1 MRTGEGMTKKM
12 NRRSIAYIVSVVAIL
27 LVIAAVLTVF
37 FTVRRHEKL
46 LDRRDKAIAE
56 LTARRGEYDE
66 SRIVLADTS
75 EDKAKALA
83 DRLGA
88 HLRITKDGRF
98 AVLSLPEGTTIIDV
112 YAADENLGE
121 LSSMSADYRVNISEL
136 SEEEADTGRI
146 PVRPQHT
153 VSDSAYNLQTY
164 LDYLN
169 LKNVWNYT
177 CASGITVAII
187 DTGIDTDHPEFAGRI
202 SEYSYNATEDKIVK
216 DYTGVDGGYDWSLIE
231 DEQGHGTAV
240 AGVIGASMNS
250 GAIVGVAPEVT
261 LLVIKAE
268 CDESGAFKRTSDLVF
283 GLYYA
288 IERDV
293 NVVNMSFGI
302 NSNNPF
308 AAATQLAVDSDIIC
322 VAAAGNDATASLTY
336 PAADP
341 NVFGVGA
348 LEADGW
354 NLASYS
360 NYGENVNF
368 VAPGTVYTTK
378 MGGGYGSMNGTSFA
392 SPITA
397 GVMALYLSQNRYSE
411 FITVREILY
420 ASCYDLGDL
429 GCDWYYGYGALDVS
443 AFILEERGTVTFN
456 MLTDELENTKQTF
469 IRSHTLQ
476 SIPEPERLYA
486 IFDGWYYDPQ
496 CTDEYNLYSDK
507 FVSDL
512 TLYAN
517 WVNEED
523 GIPYTYVELPDGTI
537 EIRSYTGHRRYLTI
551 PDYID
556 GKVVSSIGV
565 GAFEGETR
573 IREINLPKYLVRIRD
588 NAFAGCNNLLNIKIP
603 DTVTEISVKAFYDDV
618 RLSYVAFGEGSALT
632 KIEPYAFGGCSKL
645 TRFELPA
652 SLTDVNGT
660 AFFGTTS
667 MTAFTVAK
675 GSKTF
680 TARDGVLMN
689 IGEDTVI
696 CYPAGLYGEYKVPDS
711 VSMIGV
717 CAFACSKIT
726 QIDLNKAEYIGSSAF
741 MYSSLESL
749 IIPDGVKL
757 LGDKAFASCYRL
769 RAVKLGAGL
778 TNISSESFA
787 GCSALPE
794 IEIPA
799 NIVSIG
805 GGAFFGTY
813 SMTKVTFAEG
823 GRLSEIAFE
832 AFAGSG
838 LVSVEIP
845 ASVTA
850 LGGGAFSGCSALSA
864 VTFGEGSSLTKI
876 EASTFSGDS
885 RLSSVTLPESIVYIG
900 RGAFAGDISLTEI
913 TLPSGLVYL
922 GDFAFEETGLVTVA
936 IPKTV
941 ETFGIGAFAS
951 CHSLTDINVDAENAK
966 YIDIDGVVYDRAMT
980 TLIEY
985 PAGNAR
991 TSYTLADGIV
1001 TVGQYAFCGS
1011 WNLQRVT
1018 LSQTVETVDE
1028 YAFYDCRGITSYTL
1042 SDVLT
1047 YIKRYAFA
1055 MNSSLRSMAMPD
1067 SLMQISNYAFI
1078 QDWSLSSVT
1087 FTENSRL
1094 PRISFGAFAYCG
1106 LQSFRVPASVSTMA
1120 QGAFIG
1126 CSNLYSFTFA
1136 AGSRLESIS
1145 AYMFDGCTNL
1155 RTVTFE
1161 SGSALT
1167 SIQAHGFEGMRKLTS
1182 VDFGDAK
1189 VTNIDNF
1196 AFRFCESLKNFT
1208 IPDGV
1213 TFLGR
1218 YAFYYCTALES
1229 VTVPASMDFI
1239 GRYAFLGTN
1248 KISIYFAAETLPPY
1262 LAEDWDHGI
1271 AGYYL
1276 GVTDVVT
1283 DGDWKYAKLTDGGIA
1298 ILGYSGTDTNIDL
1311 TALDFGGNIVNIG
1324 GSAFEYSAVESIRL
1338 PETLITIQARAFY
1351 HSALKSINIPAGT
1364 EFIGREAFSDTPIET
1379 LTFADGAKLTVIE
1392 RSAFENTK
1400 HLGSVIIPA
1409 SLRQMGRAAFKNSG
1423 ITALAF
1429 ADGFSLAEI
1438 PEEAFAYTA
1447 ITAVR
1452 IPDSV
1457 TLINHGA
1464 FRNTADLETVTF
1476 GAGENLTLGSN
1487 AFYSSGLKTLEIPTN
1502 MTYIG
1507 EYAFVGLGKLG
1518 EFKVAESNPYYKAVD
1533 GLLVS
1538 KSGRKLIAVPAGR
1551 EGSLTLPV
1559 GIEVIGFG
1567 AFESSK
1573 LSQILFI
1580 DNANILSLGYRAFF
1594 GMKNIREISIPASV
1608 VAIDYY
1614 AFANCTALEKVTFAE
1629 ENLLRGVYE
1638 GAFYGCKGLREISLP
1653 DSVVEI
1659 SDFAFYGCRRLTAL
1673 PVSDTG
1679 TLKGIYSYG
1688 MAYTGLTELNLPET
1702 IVDIDSYAFK
1712 GTRLKSVTIPDANAK
1727 QLIIGIGAFED
1738 CNELEEITLPFIGAE
1753 FEDDKLTWLGYIFG
1767 AGSYEANST
1776 YVPESLKKVTISEGI
1791 TSIGEYAFYQLLSIE
1806 EISVPHSVTTIY
1818 WEAFS
1823 GTTAKYEL
1831 TNTITGFSFGEGL
1844 TGHLELSDKVK
1855 GISENAFHGCSN
1867 LTSITIPDSVTS
1879 IGSYAFAYCSSLTG
1893 VYITDIAKWC
1903 GISFGSHYSNPLS
1916 CANNLYLNGKLVE
1929 NLVIPDSVTSIGGG
1943 AFSGCTSLKS
1953 ITIPDSVTSI
1963 GGGAFS
1969 GCTSLKSIS
1978 VSENS
1983 PNYCSV
1989 DGILYDKAKTK
2000 IIHVLRTIS
2009 GDITIPDSVTSIDSG
2024 AFSGCSSLTSITIPD
2039 SVTSI
2044 GDYAFYCSSLTN
2056 ITIGSGVTSIGKG
2069 AFEYCTSLTSITI
2082 PKNVTNIGGY
2092 AFRYCSSLTKI
2103 TIGGGVTSI
2112 GDWAFYDCSKLYVI
2126 HNNSDLNFE
2135 FGSLF
2140 DNGGIAYY
2148 AKLIIDKNGN
2158 KRYRDEYSDFEYID
2172 TTDGFRF
2179 IKEYGVYRLI
2189 AYLGKEDTITLPK
2202 DINGS
2207 SYTISNMC
2215 GVRNVIILDGV
2226 TSIGSGAF
2234 DGCTS
2239 LKSIMIPDSV
2249 TSIDRG
2255 AFSGCSSLTGIAIPN
2270 SVTSIGTWA
2279 FSGCTSLK
2287 SITIPDS
2294 VTSIGDH
2301 AFYNCSNL
2309 ASITIGSGVTSIDR
2323 GAFSGCSSL
2332 TSITIPDSVKD
2343 ISDNVFAGCPISEI
2357 KISEQNENF
2366 KFIDSVLY
2374 DKDVTSIKYIFDG
2387 IANIEIPATVID
2399 IGTAF
2404 NGNKTIQTVNF
2415 EKGSKLKSIGNDAFY
2430 DCSSLTSITI
2440 PDSVTSIGNGAFY
2453 DCSSLTSITIGS
2465 GVASIGANAFAG
2477 CSNITSIA
2485 IPDSVTS
2492 IGGGAFWNCT
2502 SLKSIMIPDS
2512 VTSIGNNS
2520 AFSGCSSLTSVTIG
2534 NSVTSIGEGVF
2545 SDCSSLTSITI
2556 PDSVTSIGNS
2566 AFSGC
2571 SNLTNITIP
2580 DSVTSIGNSAF
2591 SGCRGLTSITIPDSV
2606 TSIGNSAFSGCRG
2619 LTSITIPDSVTSIG
2633 SGAFSGC
2640 TSLKSISVSEN
2651 NPNYCSVDGILYDKA
2666 KTKIIHVLRTISG
2679 DIAIPDSVTSIDSG
2693 AFSGCTSLKSISVS
2707 ENNPNY
2713 CSVDGILY
2721 DKAKTKIIHVLRT
2734 ISGDITIP
2742 DSVTS
2747 IDSGAF
2753 SGCSSL
2759 TSITIPDSVTSIGD
2773 YAFYC
2778 SSLTSITIPDSV
2790 TSIGDYAFYCS
2801 SLTNITIGSGVTS
2814 IGWEAFSD
2822 CRNLYAIHNNSD
2834 LNFEFGSHNN
2844 GEIAYYA
2851 KLIVDKNGNKRYKN
2865 ENSDFEYIDT
2875 ADGFRFIK
2883 ELGAYRLIA
2892 YFGKEDVVTLP
2903 TEINGNRYTVYHMA
2917 SVHNVIIPYG
2927 VTSINSYAFSGCTSL
2942 KSIAIPDSVTSIGSR
2957 AFSGC
2962 TSLKSIAIPDSVT
2975 SIGEGVFSGCSSLTS
2990 ITIPDSVTSINSY
3003 AFSGCTSLKSI
3014 AIPDSVTSIGEGVFS
3029 GCSSLTS
3036 ITIPDSVTSIGR
3048 SAFYNTAYYNN
3059 PNNWENGTLHIGNHL
3074 IKLSKDATYYISCG
3088 GAIAHDALKGCY
3100 KLKKLTMGGDCQN
3113 GFYSLTNLETLVITK
3128 MPMYNVYSYFGGKF
3142 PIALKN
3148 IVLTDGVRMRSNA
3161 FSGITGVTIYV
3172 AANEKDVR
3180 WDENFPGW
3188 NNGNKVVYGD
3198 KWITADFYDKDGN
3211 IISSD
3216 ILLTS
3221 QIVRQP
3227 YVASMMDDTYYYEF
3241 LGWDIDGDG
3250 IDDVVP
3256 ATSSSNISAR
3266 AVYGKDYKCV
3276 AVGHSYIDVITPPTL
3291 DSEGFT
3297 THTCSVCGDEYIDSY
3312 VDKLQYIIGDVNGDR
3327 AVNKDDAIHLLM
3339 HIFYPDVYPVN
3350 QNCDFDGNGIVDTD
3364 DAIYLL
3370 MHISFPD
3377 AYPIP

>member
-37 FTVRRHEKL
+37 FTVRHHEKL

-146 PVRPQHT
+146 PVRPQYT

-177 CASGITVAII
+177 RASGITVAII

-216 DYTGVDGGYDWSLIE
+216 DYTGADGGGYDWSLIE

-302 NSNNPF
+302 NGNNPF

-397 GVMALYLSQNRYSE
+397 GVMALYLSRDRYSE

-689 IGEDTVI
+689 IGEDAVI

-726 QIDLNKAEYIGSSAF
+726 QIDLNRTEYIGSSAF

-778 TNISSESFA
+778 TNISSEAFS

-805 GGAFFGTY
+805 GKAFFGTY

-823 GRLSEIAFE
+823 GRLAEIAFE

-838 LVSVEIP
+838 LVSGEIP
-845 ASVTA
+845 ASVTE

-864 VTFGEGSSLTKI
+864 VTFEEGSSLTKI

-900 RGAFAGDISLTEI
+900 NGAFAGDISLTEI

-922 GDFAFEETGLVTVA
+922 GDFAFESTGLVTVA

-951 CHSLTDINVDAENAK
+951 CHSLTDINVDAENTK
-966 YIDIDGVVYDRAMT
+966 YIDIDGVVYDRAMS

-991 TSYTLADGIV
+991 TSYTVADGIV

-1018 LSQTVETVDE
+1018 LSQTVETADE
-1028 YAFYDCRGITSYTL
+1028 YAFYDCRSITSYTL

-1055 MNSSLRSMAMPD
+1055 MNSSLWSMAMPD
-1067 SLMQISNYAFI
+1067 SLMQISNYAFMH
-1078 QDWSLSSVT
+1078 DWSLSSVT

-1120 QGAFIG
+1120 QGAFTG

-1161 SGSALT
+1161 NGSALT

-1229 VTVPASMDFI
+1229 VTVPVSMDFI

-1248 KISIYFAAETLPPY
+1248 KISIYFAAETLLPY

-1271 AGYYL
+1271 TGYYL

-1283 DGDWKYAKLTDGGIA
+1283 DGEWKYAKLTDGGIA
-1298 ILGYSGTDTNIDL
+1298 ILGYSGTDINIDL

-1400 HLGSVIIPA
+1400 YLGSVIIPA
-1409 SLRQMGRAAFKNSG
+1409 SLKQMGRAAFKNSD

-1447 ITAVR
+1447 ITAVS

-1464 FRNTADLETVTF
+1464 FRNTADLETVIF

-1487 AFYSSGLKTLEIPTN
+1487 AFYSSGLKTLEIPAN

-1580 DNANILSLGYRAFF
+1580 DNANILSFGYRAFF
-1594 GMKNIREISIPASV
+1594 GMKNIHEISIPASV

-1638 GAFYGCKGLREISLP
+1638 GAFYGCKSLREISLP

-1688 MAYTGLTELNLPET
+1688 MVYTGLTELNLPET
-1702 IVDIDSYAFK
+1702 VVDIDSYAFK

-1753 FEDDKLTWLGYIFG
+1753 FEDDKLTWFGYIFG

-1791 TSIGEYAFYQLLSIE
+1791 TSIGAYAFYQLASIE

-1818 WEAFS
+1818 WEAFRD
-1823 GTTAKYEL
+1823 TTARYEL
-1831 TNTITGFSFGEGL
+1831 TNTITTVSKNWDGTMRYGAYSGHFGKGIY
-1844 TGHLELSDKVK
+1844 GHLELSDKLPDLGEGAV
-1855 GISENAFHGCSN
+1855 ECAFSN
-1867 LTSITIPDSVTS
+1867 CKDLMSVTIPESVTS
-1879 IGSYAFAYCSSLTG
+1879 IGWYAFSSCSSLT
-1893 VYITDIAKWC
+1893 
-1903 GISFGSHYSNPLS
+1903 
-1916 CANNLYLNGKLVE
+1916 
-1929 NLVIPDSVTSIGGG
+1929 
-1943 AFSGCTSLKS
+1943 
-1953 ITIPDSVTSI
+1953 
-1963 GGGAFS
+1963 
-1969 GCTSLKSIS
+1969 
-1978 VSENS
+1978 
-1983 PNYCSV
+1983 
-1989 DGILYDKAKTK
+1989 
-2000 IIHVLRTIS
+2000 
-2009 GDITIPDSVTSIDSG
+2009 
-2024 AFSGCSSLTSITIPD
+2024 
-2039 SVTSI
+2039 
-2044 GDYAFYCSSLTN
+2044 
-2056 ITIGSGVTSIGKG
+2056 
-2069 AFEYCTSLTSITI
+2069 
-2082 PKNVTNIGGY
+2082 
-2092 AFRYCSSLTKI
+2092 
-2103 TIGGGVTSI
+2103 
-2112 GDWAFYDCSKLYVI
+2112 
-2126 HNNSDLNFE
+2126 
-2135 FGSLF
+2135 
-2140 DNGGIAYY
+2140 
-2148 AKLIIDKNGN
+2148 
-2158 KRYRDEYSDFEYID
+2158 
-2172 TTDGFRF
+2172 
-2179 IKEYGVYRLI
+2179 
-2189 AYLGKEDTITLPK
+2189 
-2202 DINGS
+2202 
-2207 SYTISNMC
+2207 
-2215 GVRNVIILDGV
+2215 
-2226 TSIGSGAF
+2226 
-2234 DGCTS
+2234 
-2239 LKSIMIPDSV
+2239 
-2249 TSIDRG
+2249 
-2255 AFSGCSSLTGIAIPN
+2255 
-2270 SVTSIGTWA
+2270 
-2279 FSGCTSLK
+2279 
-2287 SITIPDS
+2287 
-2294 VTSIGDH
+2294 
-2301 AFYNCSNL
+2301 
-2309 ASITIGSGVTSIDR
+2309 
-2323 GAFSGCSSL
+2323 
-2332 TSITIPDSVKD
+2332 
-2343 ISDNVFAGCPISEI
+2343 
-2357 KISEQNENF
+2357 
-2366 KFIDSVLY
+2366 
-2374 DKDVTSIKYIFDG
+2374 
-2387 IANIEIPATVID
+2387 
-2399 IGTAF
+2399 
-2404 NGNKTIQTVNF
+2404 
-2415 EKGSKLKSIGNDAFY
+2415 
-2430 DCSSLTSITI
+2430 
-2440 PDSVTSIGNGAFY
+2440 
-2453 DCSSLTSITIGS
+2453 
-2465 GVASIGANAFAG
+2465 
-2477 CSNITSIA
+2477 
-2485 IPDSVTS
+2485 
-2492 IGGGAFWNCT
+2492 
-2502 SLKSIMIPDS
+2502 
-2512 VTSIGNNS
+2512 
-2520 AFSGCSSLTSVTIG
+2520 
-2534 NSVTSIGEGVF
+2534 
-2545 SDCSSLTSITI
+2545 
-2556 PDSVTSIGNS
+2556 
-2566 AFSGC
+2566 
-2571 SNLTNITIP
+2571 
-2580 DSVTSIGNSAF
+2580 
-2591 SGCRGLTSITIPDSV
+2591 
-2606 TSIGNSAFSGCRG
+2606 
-2619 LTSITIPDSVTSIG
+2619 
-2633 SGAFSGC
+2633 
-2640 TSLKSISVSEN
+2640 SISVSEN

-2666 KTKIIHVLRTISG
+2666 KTTIIRIPKAILGNVTIPNG
-2679 DIAIPDSVTSIDSG
+2679 VTRIERYAFWGCDSLTS
-2693 AFSGCTSLKSISVS
+2693 
-2707 ENNPNY
+2707 
-2713 CSVDGILY
+2713 
-2721 DKAKTKIIHVLRT
+2721 
-2734 ISGDITIP
+2734 ITIP

-2747 IDSGAF
+2747 IDDGAF
-2753 SGCSSL
+2753 SCTSLTSITIPNSVTSIGSYVFQACTSLTSITIPDSVTSIGSYAFGNCSSLTSITIPNSVTSIGSYAFGDCGSLTSITIPDSVTSIGEGAFSWCSRLYIVYNHSNLNFEFGSLDHGQIAEWAKVIVDKNGNRRHKDEDSSFEYIDTADSFRFTKENGEYKLIAYLGKEDTAILPKDIDGNKYDIYQIRIGSARNVIIPDGISSIDSYAFFGCDSLTSITIPDSVTSIGSFAFQGCTSLASITIPESVTSICSYAFDGCTSLTSITIPNSVTSIDYYAFGNCSSL
-2759 TSITIPDSVTSIGD
+2759 TSITIPDSVTSID
-2773 YAFYC
+2773 SCAFRDC
-2778 SSLTSITIPDSV
+2778 KSLTSITIPDSV
-2790 TSIGDYAFYCS
+2790 TSIGGWAFYNCS
-2801 SLTNITIGSGVTS
+2801 SLTSVTIGSGLK
-2814 IGWEAFSD
+2814 
-2822 CRNLYAIHNNSD
+2822 RLNSD
-2834 LNFEFGSHNN
+2834 
-2844 GEIAYYA
+2844 
-2851 KLIVDKNGNKRYKN
+2851 
-2865 ENSDFEYIDT
+2865 
-2875 ADGFRFIK
+2875 
-2883 ELGAYRLIA
+2883 
-2892 YFGKEDVVTLP
+2892 
-2903 TEINGNRYTVYHMA
+2903 
-2917 SVHNVIIPYG
+2917 
-2927 VTSINSYAFSGCTSL
+2927 AFSGCPISKFNISEQSQSFKFLNGVLYDKDITSIKL
-2942 KSIAIPDSVTSIGSR
+2942 VSSKITSIEIPATVTDITGAFHSNKMIQTVRFEEGSKLTIIGSFAFYGCSSLTSITIPNSVTIIGNNAFSGCSSLSITIPDSVTSIGDNALGGSISVSENNLNYCSVDGILYDKAKTNIIYIPKGISGDITIPDGVTSIGGG
-2957 AFSGC
+2957 AFSNC
-2962 TSLKSIAIPDSVT
+2962 IRLTSIVIPDSVT
-2975 SIGEGVFSGCSSLTS
+2975 SIGVNAFYGCSSLTS
-2990 ITIPDSVTSINSY
+2990 ITIPDSVTDIGYGVFSSCRRLTSIFLSENNPNYCLVDGILYDKPISKIIC
-3003 AFSGCTSLKSI
+3003 APETISGEVT
-3014 AIPDSVTSIGEGVFS
+3014 IPDGITSIGGSAFVDCRS
-3029 GCSSLTS
+3029 ITR
-3036 ITIPDSVTSIGR
+3036 ITIPDSVTSIGE
-3048 SAFYNTAYYNN
+3048 SAFYGCNSLYVICNKSNLNFEFGSYDNGHIAYHAKIIVDKNGNKTYRNDEPEIEYIIDITDEFLFEKKDNYYRLIAYLGKEDTVTLPKYINENSYFIYWMRGVRNVIIPDGVAVITEDAFNWCISLISIVIPDSVTYIGYSAFGNCSGLTSITIPDSVASIGNWAFNGCSSLTGITIPDSVTSIGNSAFRECKSLTSITVPDSVTSISGDAFNDTAYYNN
-3059 PNNWENGTLHIGNHL
+3059 KDNWDSGALYIGKHL
-3074 IKLSKDATYYISCG
+3074 IKVNNDVKEFVVRPDTLCIAGDAF
-3088 GAIAHDALKGCY
+3088 DGCY
-3100 KLKKLTMGGDCQN
+3100 KLKKLTIGGD
-3113 GFYSLTNLETLVITK
+3113 FDWRLSSLANLETLALTELPTYYIF
-3128 MPMYNVYSYFGGKF
+3128 NYFGGTSYI
-3142 PIALKN
+3142 PLTLKN
-3148 IVLTDGVRMRSNA
+3148 IVLADGVRMRSDA
-3161 FSGITGVTIYV
+3161 FYGITGVTIYV

-3266 AVYGKDYKCV
+3266 AVFSKEHKCAATGHTYGAWSSD
-3276 AVGHSYIDVITPPTL
+3276 ATNHWL
-3291 DSEGFT
+3291 E
-3297 THTCSVCGDEYIDSY
+3297 CSVCHDKKGMTAHIFDNACDTTCDVCGYVRSITHSYEQKHDEKSHWDECTVCGDKQNVTAHIFDNSCDTTCDTCGYTRSITHNYEQKHDENSHWDECKVCGDKQNIKTHTNTKNKHICDTCGRKLSDHEGGTATCSEKAICTICGEKYGDFAEHSFGEWKANAEGKRTKVCSACGKVANFMYGDLNYDGKVNAIDLTILRRYLARYS
-3312 VDKLQYIIGDVNGDR
+3312 DKIDIAVADFNGDGK
-3327 AVNKDDAIHLLM
+3327 VNTLDLMLLRR
-3339 HIFYPDVYPVN
+3339 FLVGYDSVL
-3350 QNCDFDGNGIVDTD
+3350 GK
-3364 DAIYLL
+3364 
-3370 MHISFPD
+3370 
-3377 AYPIP
+3377 

>member
-66 SRIVLADTS
+66 SRIVLTDTS

-146 PVRPQHT
+146 PVRPQYT

-187 DTGIDTDHPEFAGRI
+187 DTGIDTDHPEFTGRI

-216 DYTGVDGGYDWSLIE
+216 DYTGADGGGYDWSLIE

-302 NSNNPF
+302 NGNNPF

-397 GVMALYLSQNRYSE
+397 GVMALYLSQDRYSE

-689 IGEDTVI
+689 IGEDAVI

-726 QIDLNKAEYIGSSAF
+726 QIDLNKTEYIGSSAF

-778 TNISSESFA
+778 TNISSEAFS

-805 GGAFFGTY
+805 GGAFFGTD

-845 ASVTA
+845 ASVTE
-850 LGGGAFSGCSALSA
+850 LGIGAFSGCSALSA

-1028 YAFYDCRGITSYTL
+1028 YAFYDCRSITSYTL

-1055 MNSSLRSMAMPD
+1055 MNSSLWSMAMPD
-1067 SLMQISNYAFI
+1067 SLMQISNYAFM

-1136 AGSRLESIS
+1136 AGSGLESIS

-1218 YAFYYCTALES
+1218 YAFYYCTDLES

-1248 KISIYFAAETLPPY
+1248 KISIYFASETLPPY

-1271 AGYYL
+1271 TGYYL

-1298 ILGYSGTDTNIDL
+1298 ILGYSGTDINIDL

-1409 SLRQMGRAAFKNSG
+1409 SLKQMGRAAFKNSG
-1423 ITALAF
+1423 ITVLAF

-1464 FRNTADLETVTF
+1464 FRNTADLETVIF
-1476 GAGENLTLGSN
+1476 GTGENLTLGSN
-1487 AFYSSGLKTLEIPTN
+1487 AFYSSGLKTLEIPAN

-1559 GIEVIGFG
+1559 EIEVIGFG

-1580 DNANILSLGYRAFF
+1580 DNANILSFGYRAFF
-1594 GMKNIREISIPASV
+1594 GMKNIHEISIPASV

-1638 GAFYGCKGLREISLP
+1638 GAFYGCKSLREISLP

-1688 MAYTGLTELNLPET
+1688 MAYTGLSELNLPET
-1702 IVDIDSYAFK
+1702 VVDIDSYAFK
-1712 GTRLKSVTIPDANAK
+1712 GVRLKTVTIPDANAK

-1753 FEDDKLTWLGYIFG
+1753 FEGDDLTWLGYIFG

-1791 TSIGEYAFYQLLSIE
+1791 TSIGAYAFYQLASIE

-1818 WEAFS
+1818 RGAFED
-1823 GTTAKYEL
+1823 TTAKYEL
-1831 TNTITGFSFGEGL
+1831 TNTITTVSGIGWYGTMHYEAYSGHFGKGIY
-1844 TGHLELSDKVK
+1844 GHLELSDKVTHI
-1855 GISENAFHGCSN
+1855 GYEAFYKYTS
-1867 LTSITIPDSVTS
+1867 LTSVTIGNGVTS
-1879 IGSYAFAYCSSLTG
+1879 IGQYAF
-1893 VYITDIAKWC
+1893 
-1903 GISFGSHYSNPLS
+1903 F
-1916 CANNLYLNGKLVE
+1916 
-1929 NLVIPDSVTSIGGG
+1929 
-1943 AFSGCTSLKS
+1943 
-1953 ITIPDSVTSI
+1953 
-1963 GGGAFS
+1963 
-1969 GCTSLKSIS
+1969 
-1978 VSENS
+1978 
-1983 PNYCSV
+1983 
-1989 DGILYDKAKTK
+1989 
-2000 IIHVLRTIS
+2000 
-2009 GDITIPDSVTSIDSG
+2009 
-2024 AFSGCSSLTSITIPD
+2024 GCSSLTSITIPD

-2044 GDYAFYCSSLTN
+2044 GSTSFNNCSSLTSV
-2056 ITIGSGVTSIGKG
+2056 TIGSGVTSIFS
-2069 AFEYCTSLTSITI
+2069 ALNCSSLTSISVSENN
-2082 PKNVTNIGGY
+2082 PNY
-2092 AFRYCSSLTKI
+2092 SSVDGVLYDKAKTKI
-2103 TIGGGVTSI
+2103 V
-2112 GDWAFYDCSKLYVI
+2112 YVPKGI
-2126 HNNSDLNFE
+2126 SSD
-2135 FGSLF
+2135 
-2140 DNGGIAYY
+2140 
-2148 AKLIIDKNGN
+2148 
-2158 KRYRDEYSDFEYID
+2158 
-2172 TTDGFRF
+2172 
-2179 IKEYGVYRLI
+2179 
-2189 AYLGKEDTITLPK
+2189 
-2202 DINGS
+2202 
-2207 SYTISNMC
+2207 
-2215 GVRNVIILDGV
+2215 
-2226 TSIGSGAF
+2226 
-2234 DGCTS
+2234 
-2239 LKSIMIPDSV
+2239 
-2249 TSIDRG
+2249 
-2255 AFSGCSSLTGIAIPN
+2255 
-2270 SVTSIGTWA
+2270 
-2279 FSGCTSLK
+2279 
-2287 SITIPDS
+2287 ITIPDS
-2294 VTSIGDH
+2294 VTSIGAQ
-2301 AFYNCSNL
+2301 AFY
-2309 ASITIGSGVTSIDR
+2309 
-2323 GAFSGCSSL
+2323 GCSSL
-2332 TSITIPDSVKD
+2332 TSITIPDSV
-2343 ISDNVFAGCPISEI
+2343 
-2357 KISEQNENF
+2357 
-2366 KFIDSVLY
+2366 
-2374 DKDVTSIKYIFDG
+2374 TSIG
-2387 IANIEIPATVID
+2387 E
-2399 IGTAF
+2399 
-2404 NGNKTIQTVNF
+2404 Q
-2415 EKGSKLKSIGNDAFY
+2415 AFY

-2440 PDSVTSIGNGAFY
+2440 PDSVTSIGRRAFS
-2453 DCSSLTSITIGS
+2453 DCSSLYVIYNDSDLNFEFKSSDNGDIAYYAKLIVDKNGNKRYKDEGS
-2465 GVASIGANAFAG
+2465 GFEYIDTADGFRFTKENG
-2477 CSNITSIA
+2477 KYTLIA
-2485 IPDSVTS
+2485 YLGNKDTVTLPKDINGNSYAIYEMRGVRNVIIPDGVTS
-2492 IGGGAFWNCT
+2492 IEHGAFRNCR
-2502 SLKSIMIPDS
+2502 
-2512 VTSIGNNS
+2512 
-2520 AFSGCSSLTSVTIG
+2520 
-2534 NSVTSIGEGVF
+2534 
-2545 SDCSSLTSITI
+2545 SLTSITI
-2556 PDSVTSIGNS
+2556 PDSVTSIGRY
-2566 AFSGC
+2566 AFSDC
-2571 SNLTNITIP
+2571 IRLTSVTIGNG
-2580 DSVTSIGNSAF
+2580 VTSIGQQAF
-2591 SGCRGLTSITIPDSV
+2591 SNCSSLTSITIPNSV
-2606 TSIGNSAFSGCRG
+2606 TSIGDDYFGG
-2619 LTSITIPDSVTSIG
+2619 GT
-2633 SGAFSGC
+2633 
-2640 TSLKSISVSEN
+2640 
-2651 NPNYCSVDGILYDKA
+2651 
-2666 KTKIIHVLRTISG
+2666 
-2679 DIAIPDSVTSIDSG
+2679 
-2693 AFSGCTSLKSISVS
+2693 
-2707 ENNPNY
+2707 
-2713 CSVDGILY
+2713 
-2721 DKAKTKIIHVLRT
+2721 
-2734 ISGDITIP
+2734 
-2742 DSVTS
+2742 
-2747 IDSGAF
+2747 F

-2759 TSITIPDSVTSIGD
+2759 TSITIPDSVTSIVGRN
-2773 YAFYC
+2773 AF
-2778 SSLTSITIPDSV
+2778 
-2790 TSIGDYAFYCS
+2790 
-2801 SLTNITIGSGVTS
+2801 
-2814 IGWEAFSD
+2814 
-2822 CRNLYAIHNNSD
+2822 
-2834 LNFEFGSHNN
+2834 
-2844 GEIAYYA
+2844 
-2851 KLIVDKNGNKRYKN
+2851 
-2865 ENSDFEYIDT
+2865 
-2875 ADGFRFIK
+2875 DG
-2883 ELGAYRLIA
+2883 
-2892 YFGKEDVVTLP
+2892 
-2903 TEINGNRYTVYHMA
+2903 
-2917 SVHNVIIPYG
+2917 
-2927 VTSINSYAFSGCTSL
+2927 
-2942 KSIAIPDSVTSIGSR
+2942 
-2957 AFSGC
+2957 
-2962 TSLKSIAIPDSVT
+2962 
-2975 SIGEGVFSGCSSLTS
+2975 
-2990 ITIPDSVTSINSY
+2990 
-3003 AFSGCTSLKSI
+3003 
-3014 AIPDSVTSIGEGVFS
+3014 
-3029 GCSSLTS
+3029 
-3036 ITIPDSVTSIGR
+3036 
-3048 SAFYNTAYYNN
+3048 TAYYNN
-3059 PNNWENGTLHIGNHL
+3059 PDNWENGALHIGKHL
-3074 IKLSKDATYYISCG
+3074 IKLSEDATNYVSRG
-3088 GAIAHDALKGCY
+3088 GAIAQDAFRGCY
-3100 KLKKLTMGGDCQN
+3100 KLKKLTIGGNHSDVLR
-3113 GFYSLTNLETLVITK
+3113 YLTNLETLILTEL
-3128 MPMYNVYSYFGGKF
+3128 PTHYIGEYFDYWYSSNI
-3142 PIALKN
+3142 PLTLKN
-3148 IVLTDGVRMRSNA
+3148 IVLTDSVRMRSDA
-3161 FSGITGVTIYV
+3161 FYGITDVTIYV

-3266 AVYGKDYKCV
+3266 AVFSKEHKCAAAGHTYGAWSSD
-3276 AVGHSYIDVITPPTL
+3276 ATSHWL
-3291 DSEGFT
+3291 E
-3297 THTCSVCGDEYIDSY
+3297 CSVCHDKKDIAAHIFDNACDTTCDACGYVRSITHNYEQKYDENSHWDECTVCGDKQNITAHTNTKNKHICDTCGRKLSNHEGGTATCSEKAICTICGEKYGNFAEHSFGEWKTNAEGKRTKACSACGKIINFMYGDLNYDGKVTAIDLTILRRYLARYSSEIDIA
-3312 VDKLQYIIGDVNGDR
+3312 VADFNGDGK
-3327 AVNKDDAIHLLM
+3327 VNTLDLMLLRR
-3339 HIFYPDVYPVN
+3339 FLVGYDSVL
-3350 QNCDFDGNGIVDTD
+3350 GK
-3364 DAIYLL
+3364 
-3370 MHISFPD
+3370 
-3377 AYPIP
+3377 

>member
-12 NRRSIAYIVSVVAIL
+12 NRRSIAYIVSVVAVL

-37 FTVRRHEKL
+37 FTVRHHEKL

-146 PVRPQHT
+146 PVRPQYT

-187 DTGIDTDHPEFAGRI
+187 DTGIDTDHPEFTGRI

-302 NSNNPF
+302 YGNNPF

-397 GVMALYLSQNRYSE
+397 GVMALYLSQDRYSE

-667 MTAFTVAK
+667 MAAFTVAK

-689 IGEDTVI
+689 IGEDAVI

-726 QIDLNKAEYIGSSAF
+726 QIDLNRTEYIDSSAF

-805 GGAFFGTY
+805 GDAFFGTD
-813 SMTKVTFAEG
+813 SMTRVTFAEG

-850 LGGGAFSGCSALSA
+850 LGIGAFSWCSALSA

-885 RLSSVTLPESIVYIG
+885 RLSSVTLPENIVYIG
-900 RGAFAGDISLTEI
+900 RAAFAGDISLTEI

-1028 YAFYDCRGITSYTL
+1028 YAFYDCRSITSYTL

-1055 MNSSLRSMAMPD
+1055 MNSSLWSMVMPD
-1067 SLMQISNYAFI
+1067 SLMQISNYAFM

-1145 AYMFDGCTNL
+1145 AYMFDGCANL

-1208 IPDGV
+1208 MPDGV

-1218 YAFYYCTALES
+1218 YAFYYCTDLES

-1271 AGYYL
+1271 TGYYL

-1298 ILGYSGTDTNIDL
+1298 ILGYSGTDINIDL

-1364 EFIGREAFSDTPIET
+1364 EFIGREAFSDTPIEA

-1409 SLRQMGRAAFKNSG
+1409 SLKQMGRAAFKNSG

-1487 AFYSSGLKTLEIPTN
+1487 AFYSSGLKTLEIPAN

-1580 DNANILSLGYRAFF
+1580 DNANILSFGYRAFF

-1638 GAFYGCKGLREISLP
+1638 GAFYGCKSLREISLP

-1702 IVDIDSYAFK
+1702 VVDIDSYAFK

-1753 FEDDKLTWLGYIFG
+1753 FEDDKLTWFGYIFG

-1791 TSIGEYAFYQLLSIE
+1791 TSIGAYAFYQLTSIE

-1818 WEAFS
+1818 WEAFRD
-1823 GTTAKYEL
+1823 TTARYEL
-1831 TNTITGFSFGEGL
+1831 TNTITGFSFGKGL

-1879 IGSYAFAYCSSLTG
+1879 IGSYAFAYCSSLTS
-1893 VYITDIAKWC
+1893 IM
-1903 GISFGSHYSNPLS
+1903 
-1916 CANNLYLNGKLVE
+1916 
-1929 NLVIPDSVTSIGGG
+1929 IPNSVTSIGW
-1943 AFSGCTSLKS
+1943 AVFSGCSNLMS
-1953 ITIPDSVTSI
+1953 ITIGDGVTSI
-1963 GGGAFS
+1963 DRRLGE
-1969 GCTSLKSIS
+1969 CRSLTSIS
-1978 VSENS
+1978 VSENNQ
-1983 PNYCSV
+1983 NYSSV

-2000 IIHVLRTIS
+2000 IVYVPNAIS
-2009 GDITIPDSVTSIDSG
+2009 GDIVIPDGLTSIGSHVFSGCSSLTSITIPNSVTIIDRYAFSDCSNLTSITIGNGVTHIGDCAFGGCSSIYVIYNNSNLNFEFESWSYGDIAYHAKLIVDKNGNKRCKGEESGSESIDTADGFRFTKKDNEYILIAYLGKEDTVALPKDVNGNSYNIYHMWGVRNVIIPNGITRISDSAFLNCSSLKSINIPDSVTSIGDFAFSGCSSLTSVTIPDSVTSIG
-2024 AFSGCSSLTSITIPD
+2024 GWAFSNCSSLTSITIPD

-2044 GDYAFYCSSLTN
+2044 GYYVFSGCSSLT
-2056 ITIGSGVTSIGKG
+2056 SVT
-2069 AFEYCTSLTSITI
+2069 
-2082 PKNVTNIGGY
+2082 
-2092 AFRYCSSLTKI
+2092 
-2103 TIGGGVTSI
+2103 
-2112 GDWAFYDCSKLYVI
+2112 
-2126 HNNSDLNFE
+2126 
-2135 FGSLF
+2135 
-2140 DNGGIAYY
+2140 
-2148 AKLIIDKNGN
+2148 
-2158 KRYRDEYSDFEYID
+2158 
-2172 TTDGFRF
+2172 
-2179 IKEYGVYRLI
+2179 
-2189 AYLGKEDTITLPK
+2189 
-2202 DINGS
+2202 
-2207 SYTISNMC
+2207 
-2215 GVRNVIILDGV
+2215 
-2226 TSIGSGAF
+2226 
-2234 DGCTS
+2234 
-2239 LKSIMIPDSV
+2239 IPDSV
-2249 TSIDRG
+2249 TSIEDH
-2255 AFSGCSSLTGIAIPN
+2255 AFSGCSSLM
-2270 SVTSIGTWA
+2270 
-2279 FSGCTSLK
+2279 

-2294 VTSIGDH
+2294 VTSIG
-2301 AFYNCSNL
+2301 
-2309 ASITIGSGVTSIDR
+2309 AS
-2323 GAFSGCSSL
+2323 AFSGCSSLTSVTIGSGLKRLNSDAFSGCPISKFNISEQNQSFKFLNGVLYDKDITSIKLVSSKITSIEIPATVTDITRAFYGNKTMQIVSFEKGSKLTSIGDFAFSGCSSLTSVTIPDSVTSIGGWAFSNCSSLTSITIPNSVTSIGEAAFSGCSSLTRVIIGSGLQDFSQSGLFNHQISEITISDKNTNFKFIDGVLYADSMTQIVWTSQFISGDFVIPDGVTSIGDWAFSNCSRLTSITIPNSVKSIGSGAFSGSNGLRAVYISSIAAWCDILFEKSSSYVGDYSNPLRQAEDLYLDGKLLTDIIIPDGLTKINEGAFTGCHSLMNITIPDSVTSIGCEAFYDCRNLMNITMPNSVTSIGWATFSGCRRLTNITIPNNVTSIGYSAFSGCSSLTSVTIPDSVTSIGNYAFGGCSSLYVIYNNSDLNFEFESSDNGYIARYAKLIVDKNGNKRYKDEEFVLEHEYIDIIDTADGFRFIRVNGEYVLIAYLGKEDTVTLPTDINGNSYIISSPRGVHNVIIPDSVTSIGFEAFYACRSL
-2332 TSITIPDSVKD
+2332 TSITIPDSVTSID
-2343 ISDNVFAGCPISEI
+2343 YGAFWGCSGLTNITIP
-2357 KISEQNENF
+2357 
-2366 KFIDSVLY
+2366 DSV
-2374 DKDVTSIKYIFDG
+2374 
-2387 IANIEIPATVID
+2387 A
-2399 IGTAF
+2399 
-2404 NGNKTIQTVNF
+2404 
-2415 EKGSKLKSIGNDAFY
+2415 SIGSRAFY
-2430 DCSSLTSITI
+2430 YCDSLTSITI
-2440 PDSVTSIGNGAFY
+2440 PDSVTSIGA
-2453 DCSSLTSITIGS
+2453 
-2465 GVASIGANAFAG
+2465 
-2477 CSNITSIA
+2477 
-2485 IPDSVTS
+2485 
-2492 IGGGAFWNCT
+2492 
-2502 SLKSIMIPDS
+2502 
-2512 VTSIGNNS
+2512 S
-2520 AFSGCSSLTSVTIG
+2520 AFSGCS
-2534 NSVTSIGEGVF
+2534 
-2545 SDCSSLTSITI
+2545 
-2556 PDSVTSIGNS
+2556 
-2566 AFSGC
+2566 
-2571 SNLTNITIP
+2571 
-2580 DSVTSIGNSAF
+2580 
-2591 SGCRGLTSITIPDSV
+2591 GLTSITIPDSV
-2606 TSIGNSAFSGCRG
+2606 TSIGASAFSGCSG
-2619 LTSITIPDSVTSIG
+2619 LTSITIPDSITSIG
-2633 SGAFSGC
+2633 YYVFDGC
-2640 TSLKSISVSEN
+2640 SSLKSIN
-2651 NPNYCSVDGILYDKA
+2651 
-2666 KTKIIHVLRTISG
+2666 
-2679 DIAIPDSVTSIDSG
+2679 IPDSVTSIG
-2693 AFSGCTSLKSISVS
+2693 NFAFSGCSSLKSI
-2707 ENNPNY
+2707 N
-2713 CSVDGILY
+2713 
-2721 DKAKTKIIHVLRT
+2721 
-2734 ISGDITIP
+2734 IP

-2747 IDSGAF
+2747 IENYAF

-2759 TSITIPDSVTSIGD
+2759 TSITISDSVTSIS
-2773 YAFYC
+2773 YMAF
-2778 SSLTSITIPDSV
+2778 
-2790 TSIGDYAFYCS
+2790 
-2801 SLTNITIGSGVTS
+2801 
-2814 IGWEAFSD
+2814 
-2822 CRNLYAIHNNSD
+2822 
-2834 LNFEFGSHNN
+2834 N
-2844 GEIAYYA
+2844 G
-2851 KLIVDKNGNKRYKN
+2851 
-2865 ENSDFEYIDT
+2865 
-2875 ADGFRFIK
+2875 
-2883 ELGAYRLIA
+2883 
-2892 YFGKEDVVTLP
+2892 
-2903 TEINGNRYTVYHMA
+2903 
-2917 SVHNVIIPYG
+2917 
-2927 VTSINSYAFSGCTSL
+2927 
-2942 KSIAIPDSVTSIGSR
+2942 
-2957 AFSGC
+2957 
-2962 TSLKSIAIPDSVT
+2962 
-2975 SIGEGVFSGCSSLTS
+2975 
-2990 ITIPDSVTSINSY
+2990 
-3003 AFSGCTSLKSI
+3003 
-3014 AIPDSVTSIGEGVFS
+3014 
-3029 GCSSLTS
+3029 
-3036 ITIPDSVTSIGR
+3036 
-3048 SAFYNTAYYNN
+3048 TAYYNN
-3059 PNNWENGTLHIGNHL
+3059 PDNWENGTLHIGKHL
-3074 IKLSKDATYYISCG
+3074 IKLSEDATSYVYRG
-3088 GAIAHDALKGCY
+3088 GTIASDAFDGCY
-3100 KLKKLTMGGDCQN
+3100 KLKKLTIGGDCSY
-3113 GFYSLTNLETLVITK
+3113 GFYSLTNLETLALTELPTHSIL
-3128 MPMYNVYSYFGGKF
+3128 NYFGDTSNI
-3142 PIALKN
+3142 PITLKN
-3148 IVLTDGVRMRSNA
+3148 IVLADGVRMRYNA

-3180 WDENFPGW
+3180 WNENFRGW
-3188 NNGNKVVYGD
+3188 NNGNKVVYGG

-3266 AVYGKDYKCV
+3266 AIYGKDYKCV
-3276 AVGHSYIDVITPPTL
+3276 AVGHSYIDAITPPTL

-3312 VDKLQYIIGDVNGDR
+3312 VNKLQYIIGDVNGDR
-3327 AVNKDDAIHLLM
+3327 TVNKDDAIHLLM

>member
-66 SRIVLADTS
+66 SRIVLTDTS

-146 PVRPQHT
+146 PVRPQYT

-187 DTGIDTDHPEFAGRI
+187 DTGIDTDHPEFTGRI

-216 DYTGVDGGYDWSLIE
+216 DYTGADGGGYDWSLIE

-302 NSNNPF
+302 NGNNPF

-411 FITVREILY
+411 FITVHEILY

-456 MLTDELENTKQTF
+456 MLTDELENTKQIF

-726 QIDLNKAEYIGSSAF
+726 QIDLNKTEYIGSSAF

-757 LGDKAFASCYRL
+757 LGDKVFASCYRL

-805 GGAFFGTY
+805 GDAFFGTD

-823 GRLSEIAFE
+823 GRLAEIDFN

-850 LGGGAFSGCSALSA
+850 LGRGAFSECSALSA

-922 GDFAFEETGLVTVA
+922 GDFAFESTGLVTVA

-1028 YAFYDCRGITSYTL
+1028 YAFYDCRSITSYTL

-1055 MNSSLRSMAMPD
+1055 MNSSLWSMVMPD
-1067 SLMQISNYAFI
+1067 SLMQISNYAFM

-1208 IPDGV
+1208 MPDGV

-1271 AGYYL
+1271 TGYYL

-1283 DGDWKYAKLTDGGIA
+1283 DGEWKYAKLTDGGIA
-1298 ILGYSGTDTNIDL
+1298 ILGYSGTDINIDL

-1364 EFIGREAFSDTPIET
+1364 EFIGREAFSDTPIEA

-1409 SLRQMGRAAFKNSG
+1409 SLKQMGRAAFKNSG

-1487 AFYSSGLKTLEIPTN
+1487 AFYSSGLKTLEIPAN

-1580 DNANILSLGYRAFF
+1580 DNANILSFGYRAFF
-1594 GMKNIREISIPASV
+1594 GMKNIHEISIPASV

-1638 GAFYGCKGLREISLP
+1638 GAFYGCKSLREISLP
-1653 DSVVEI
+1653 DSAVEI

-1688 MAYTGLTELNLPET
+1688 MAYTGLTELYLPET
-1702 IVDIDSYAFK
+1702 VVDIDSYAFK

-1753 FEDDKLTWLGYIFG
+1753 FEDDKLTWFGYIFG

-1791 TSIGEYAFYQLLSIE
+1791 TSIGAYAFYQLTSIE

-1818 WEAFS
+1818 GGAFS

-1831 TNTITGFSFGEGL
+1831 TNTITTVAWIGWDGAIYYEAIDGHFGSGL
-1844 TGHLELSDKVK
+1844 TGHLELSDKITAVSLSCD
-1855 GISENAFHGCSN
+1855 G

-1879 IGSYAFAYCSSLTG
+1879 LSLYCMSLM
-1893 VYITDIAKWC
+1893 
-1903 GISFGSHYSNPLS
+1903 
-1916 CANNLYLNGKLVE
+1916 
-1929 NLVIPDSVTSIGGG
+1929 
-1943 AFSGCTSLKS
+1943 
-1953 ITIPDSVTSI
+1953 
-1963 GGGAFS
+1963 
-1969 GCTSLKSIS
+1969 
-1978 VSENS
+1978 
-1983 PNYCSV
+1983 
-1989 DGILYDKAKTK
+1989 
-2000 IIHVLRTIS
+2000 
-2009 GDITIPDSVTSIDSG
+2009 DITIPDSVTNLSLL
-2024 AFSGCSSLTSITIPD
+2024 GCTSLTSITIPD

-2044 GDYAFYCSSLTN
+2044 GNNAFGACGSLM
-2056 ITIGSGVTSIGKG
+2056 
-2069 AFEYCTSLTSITI
+2069 SITI
-2082 PKNVTNIGGY
+2082 PNSI
-2092 AFRYCSSLTKI
+2092 
-2103 TIGGGVTSI
+2103 TSI
-2112 GDWAFYDCSKLYVI
+2112 G
-2126 HNNSDLNFE
+2126 
-2135 FGSLF
+2135 
-2140 DNGGIAYY
+2140 
-2148 AKLIIDKNGN
+2148 
-2158 KRYRDEYSDFEYID
+2158 EY
-2172 TTDGFRF
+2172 
-2179 IKEYGVYRLI
+2179 
-2189 AYLGKEDTITLPK
+2189 
-2202 DINGS
+2202 
-2207 SYTISNMC
+2207 
-2215 GVRNVIILDGV
+2215 
-2226 TSIGSGAF
+2226 
-2234 DGCTS
+2234 
-2239 LKSIMIPDSV
+2239 
-2249 TSIDRG
+2249 
-2255 AFSGCSSLTGIAIPN
+2255 AFSGCNRLM
-2270 SVTSIGTWA
+2270 
-2279 FSGCTSLK
+2279 

-2294 VTSIGDH
+2294 VTSIGE
-2301 AFYNCSNL
+2301 Y
-2309 ASITIGSGVTSIDR
+2309 
-2323 GAFSGCSSL
+2323 AFSGCNHLYTIYNNSNLNFEFESLDNGGIAKCAKLIVDKNGNKRYKDEGSDFEYINTADDFCFVKENGKYTLIAYCGQEDMVTLPNDINGNSYAIYQMRGVRNVIIPDGVTRIGKNAFKDCHSLISITIPDSVTSIGESAFEGCYSL
-2332 TSITIPDSVKD
+2332 TSITIPDSVTSIGESAFEGCYRLTSVIIGNGVVK
-2343 ISDNVFAGCPISEI
+2343 IGSYAFSRSRLTSIMIPDNVKIIGNNAFYDSMLTSVTIGSGLKGLGTGAFAYCPISEI

-2366 KFIDSVLY
+2366 KFIDGVLY
-2374 DKDVTSIKYIFDG
+2374 DKDITSIKYVFDG
-2387 IANIEIPATVID
+2387 ITNIEIPATVTD
-2399 IGTAF
+2399 ITNAF
-2404 NGNKTIQTVNF
+2404 DGHKTIQAVRF
-2415 EKGSKLKSIGNDAFY
+2415 EEGSKLTSIGCYAFSNCDSLTSVTIPEGVVSIY
-2430 DCSSLTSITI
+2430 GYAFDFCDSLTSIRI
-2440 PDSVTSIGNGAFY
+2440 PDSVTSINDDAFY
-2453 DCSSLTSITIGS
+2453 RCFKL
-2465 GVASIGANAFAG
+2465 
-2477 CSNITSIA
+2477 
-2485 IPDSVTS
+2485 
-2492 IGGGAFWNCT
+2492 
-2502 SLKSIMIPDS
+2502 M
-2512 VTSIGNNS
+2512 
-2520 AFSGCSSLTSVTIG
+2520 
-2534 NSVTSIGEGVF
+2534 
-2545 SDCSSLTSITI
+2545 
-2556 PDSVTSIGNS
+2556 
-2566 AFSGC
+2566 
-2571 SNLTNITIP
+2571 
-2580 DSVTSIGNSAF
+2580 
-2591 SGCRGLTSITIPDSV
+2591 
-2606 TSIGNSAFSGCRG
+2606 
-2619 LTSITIPDSVTSIG
+2619 
-2633 SGAFSGC
+2633 
-2640 TSLKSISVSEN
+2640 SISVSEN
-2651 NPNYCSVDGILYDKA
+2651 NPSYSSVDGILYDKS
-2666 KTKIIHVLRTISG
+2666 KENIIYVPKAIFG
-2679 DIAIPDSVTSIDSG
+2679 DIVIPNGVTRIGKNMFSSCSYLKSIKMPDSVMSIDEEAFEFCISLESINVSENNPNYGSIDGILYSKLGNNIIRAPRAISGRVKIPNGITSIDSG
-2693 AFSGCTSLKSISVS
+2693 AFGDCTGIISI
-2707 ENNPNY
+2707 E
-2713 CSVDGILY
+2713 
-2721 DKAKTKIIHVLRT
+2721 
-2734 ISGDITIP
+2734 IP
-2742 DSVTS
+2742 DSVTT
-2747 IDSGAF
+2747 IDDGAF
-2753 SGCSSL
+2753 WGCSSL
-2759 TSITIPDSVTSIGD
+2759 YVI
-2773 YAFYC
+2773 Y
-2778 SSLTSITIPDSV
+2778 
-2790 TSIGDYAFYCS
+2790 
-2801 SLTNITIGSGVTS
+2801 
-2814 IGWEAFSD
+2814 
-2822 CRNLYAIHNNSD
+2822 NNS
-2834 LNFEFGSHNN
+2834 NIEFMFGDHNR
-2844 GEIAYYA
+2844 IAEYA
-2851 KLIVDKNGNKRYKN
+2851 KLIVEKNGYKRYKD
-2865 ENSDFEYIDT
+2865 EGSDFEYIDT
-2875 ADGFRFIK
+2875 TDGFFFMK
-2883 ELGAYRLIA
+2883 ESGEYKLIA
-2892 YFGKEDVVTLP
+2892 YLGNEDTVTLP
-2903 TEINGNRYTVYHMA
+2903 NDINGNIYTIYQMRGIR
-2917 SVHNVIIPYG
+2917 NVIIPDG
-2927 VTSINSYAFSGCTSL
+2927 VTSIGDWAFYFCRT
-2942 KSIAIPDSVTSIGSR
+2942 
-2957 AFSGC
+2957 
-2962 TSLKSIAIPDSVT
+2962 
-2975 SIGEGVFSGCSSLTS
+2975 LTS
-2990 ITIPDSVTSINSY
+2990 ITIPN
-3003 AFSGCTSLKSI
+3003 
-3014 AIPDSVTSIGEGVFS
+3014 SVTSIGYAAFDN
-3029 GCSSLTS
+3029 CSNL
-3036 ITIPDSVTSIGR
+3036 ISVTIGNGMAYIGEH
-3048 SAFYNTAYYNN
+3048 AFDGTAYYRNLD
-3059 PNNWENGTLHIGNHL
+3059 NWENSTLHIGKHL
-3074 IKLSKDATYYISCG
+3074 IKLSEDATNYVYHG
-3088 GAIAHDALKGCY
+3088 GAIAYGAFDGCY
-3100 KLKKLTMGGDCQN
+3100 KLKKLTIGGDHQYYP
-3113 GFYSLTNLETLVITK
+3113 FPLTNLETLVLTELPTHYI
-3128 MPMYNVYSYFGGKF
+3128 YQYFGWEPSSL
-3142 PIALKN
+3142 PITLKN
-3148 IVLTDGVRMRSNA
+3148 IVLTDSVRMRSDA
-3161 FSGITGVTIYV
+3161 FYGITDVTIYV

-3266 AVYGKDYKCV
+3266 AVFSKEHKCAAAGHTYGAWSSD
-3276 AVGHSYIDVITPPTL
+3276 ATSHWL
-3291 DSEGFT
+3291 E
-3297 THTCSVCGDEYIDSY
+3297 CSVCHERKDITAHSFDNSCDTTCDTCGYTRIITHSYEQKHDENNHWLECTVCGDKQNIKTHTNMKNKHICDTCGRKLSDHEGGTATCSEKAICTICGEKYGDFAEHSFGEWKTNAEGKRTKVCSACGKVANFMYGDLNYDGKVNAIDLTILRRYLARYS
-3312 VDKLQYIIGDVNGDR
+3312 DKIDIAVADFNGDGK
-3327 AVNKDDAIHLLM
+3327 VNTLDLMLLRR
-3339 HIFYPDVYPVN
+3339 FLVGYDSVL
-3350 QNCDFDGNGIVDTD
+3350 GK
-3364 DAIYLL
+3364 
-3370 MHISFPD
+3370 
-3377 AYPIP
+3377 

>member
-37 FTVRRHEKL
+37 FTVHRHEKL

-146 PVRPQHT
+146 PVRPQYT

-177 CASGITVAII
+177 RASGITVAII

-216 DYTGVDGGYDWSLIE
+216 DYTGADGGGYDWSLIE

-302 NSNNPF
+302 NGNNPF

-397 GVMALYLSQNRYSE
+397 GVMALYLSQNLYSE

-565 GAFEGETR
+565 GAFAGETR

-632 KIEPYAFGGCSKL
+632 KIEPYAFSGCSKL

-667 MTAFTVAK
+667 MAAFTVAK

-689 IGEDTVI
+689 IGEDAVI

-711 VSMIGV
+711 VSMIGI

-726 QIDLNKAEYIGSSAF
+726 QIDLNRTEYIGSSAF

-778 TNISSESFA
+778 TNITDDAFSK
-787 GCSALPE
+787 CSALPE

-823 GRLSEIAFE
+823 GRLAEIDYG

-845 ASVTA
+845 ASVIE

-864 VTFGEGSSLTKI
+864 VTFGEGSSLTRI

-900 RGAFAGDISLTEI
+900 NGAFAGDISLTEI

-922 GDFAFEETGLVTVA
+922 GDFAFESTGLVTVA

-1018 LSQTVETVDE
+1018 LSQTVEAVDE
-1028 YAFYDCRGITSYTL
+1028 YAFYDCRSITSYTF
-1042 SDVLT
+1042 SDILT

-1271 AGYYL
+1271 TGYYL

-1283 DGDWKYAKLTDGGIA
+1283 DGEWKYAKLTDGGIA
-1298 ILGYSGTDTNIDL
+1298 ILGYSGTDINIDL

-1400 HLGSVIIPA
+1400 HLGSVVIPA
-1409 SLRQMGRAAFKNSG
+1409 SLKQMGRAAFKNSG

-1476 GAGENLTLGSN
+1476 GTGENLTLGSN
-1487 AFYSSGLKTLEIPTN
+1487 AFYSSGLKTLEIPAN

-1507 EYAFVGLGKLG
+1507 EYAFVGLGELG

-1538 KSGRKLIAVPAGR
+1538 KNGRKLIAVPAGR

-1580 DNANILSLGYRAFF
+1580 DNANILSFGYRAFF
-1594 GMKNIREISIPASV
+1594 GMKNIHEISIPASV

-1638 GAFYGCKGLREISLP
+1638 GAFYGCKSLREISLP

-1753 FEDDKLTWLGYIFG
+1753 FEDDKLTWFGYIFG

-1818 WEAFS
+1818 WEAFRN
-1823 GTTAKYEL
+1823 TTARYEL
-1831 TNTITGFSFGEGL
+1831 TNTITTVIGKDIYGDINYEKSIYSAHYGHFGSGL
-1844 TGHLELSDKVK
+1844 VGHVIFSDKVT
-1855 GISENAFHGCSN
+1855 GIDKHAFYHCSELVGVTIGNNIKNIWWEAFAGCNNLVEINVLENNQDFCVIDRILYNKPVTRIVYVPKNISGNIEIPDGVEGMTGFSMCTNLKCITLPDSVTSIGSDAFSGCTSLTSITIPDGVTSIGWNAFYNCISLTSITIPDSVTGIYSSHISGAFTNCSSLKSVTIGNGVTSIGALTFYGCTSLVSVTVGDSVTSIGDRAFGGCSSLYVIYNNSNLNFEFRSYDNGQIAAHAELIVDKIGNKRYRDEDSNFEYIDTTDNFRFKKVNDEYTLIAYFGEKDTVTLPNDINGNSYTMYYIWGVRNVIIPDGVTSIGENAFAYCASLTSITIPDSVTSIEWRAFEGCTSLTSVTIGSGLKDISPRTFDGCHISEMKISEQNENLKLIDGILYDKGVTSIKYALAGITSIKIPATVTDIGSALSNNETLQTVSFEEESKLTSIGNGAFSGCTSLTSITMPDSVTSIGDGAFGHCTSLTSVTISDSVTSISERTFSDCTSLESITIPDGVTIIYYEAFQNCSSLTSVTIGSGLKDIIPGAFVGCPILEMKISEQNENFKIIDGVLYNIEMTLIEAVFGKVTNIEIPATVKYIGAAFRDNTTLQTVSFEEGSKLTDIGWNAFWNCSSLINIIIPDSVTNIDSGAFRGCSSLKSISVSEN
-1867 LTSITIPDSVTS
+1867 NPNYSSADGILYNKVKADIIFIPEAVSGDIVIPRGVTMIRDRAFSFRASLTSIMIQDGLTSIGEDAFSGCWSLKSINASENNPNYSSSDGILYNKTKTNIIHIPHAISGNVTIPNGVTSIGDYAFNCRSNLTSITIGNGVTSIGKHAFAECSNLTSITIGNGVTSISSSAFQNCTSLTSIAIPDGVTSIGDYAFCNCNSLYVIYNNSNLTFEFGSLDYGWIAYYANLIVDKNGNKRYKDEDSSFVYIDTTDGFRFIKKNGEYILIAYLGEEDVITLPKDVNGSSYTISRPKGIRNVIIPDGVTSIGDSAFSSCTSLTSITIPDSVTS
-1879 IGSYAFAYCSSLTG
+1879 IGSSAFL
-1893 VYITDIAKWC
+1893 D
-1903 GISFGSHYSNPLS
+1903 
-1916 CANNLYLNGKLVE
+1916 
-1929 NLVIPDSVTSIGGG
+1929 
-1943 AFSGCTSLKS
+1943 
-1953 ITIPDSVTSI
+1953 
-1963 GGGAFS
+1963 
-1969 GCTSLKSIS
+1969 
-1978 VSENS
+1978 
-1983 PNYCSV
+1983 
-1989 DGILYDKAKTK
+1989 
-2000 IIHVLRTIS
+2000 
-2009 GDITIPDSVTSIDSG
+2009 
-2024 AFSGCSSLTSITIPD
+2024 
-2039 SVTSI
+2039 
-2044 GDYAFYCSSLTN
+2044 
-2056 ITIGSGVTSIGKG
+2056 
-2069 AFEYCTSLTSITI
+2069 CTSLTSIVI
-2082 PKNVTNIGGY
+2082 PGSVMSIEQR
-2092 AFRYCSSLTKI
+2092 AF
-2103 TIGGGVTSI
+2103 
-2112 GDWAFYDCSKLYVI
+2112 
-2126 HNNSDLNFE
+2126 E
-2135 FGSLF
+2135 
-2140 DNGGIAYY
+2140 
-2148 AKLIIDKNGN
+2148 
-2158 KRYRDEYSDFEYID
+2158 
-2172 TTDGFRF
+2172 
-2179 IKEYGVYRLI
+2179 
-2189 AYLGKEDTITLPK
+2189 
-2202 DINGS
+2202 
-2207 SYTISNMC
+2207 
-2215 GVRNVIILDGV
+2215 
-2226 TSIGSGAF
+2226 
-2234 DGCTS
+2234 GCTS
-2239 LKSIMIPDSV
+2239 LTNIVIP
-2249 TSIDRG
+2249 G
-2255 AFSGCSSLTGIAIPN
+2255 
-2270 SVTSIGTWA
+2270 SVTSIGWSA
-2279 FSGCTSLK
+2279 FW
-2287 SITIPDS
+2287 
-2294 VTSIGDH
+2294 
-2301 AFYNCSNL
+2301 
-2309 ASITIGSGVTSIDR
+2309 
-2323 GAFSGCSSL
+2323 GCS
-2332 TSITIPDSVKD
+2332 
-2343 ISDNVFAGCPISEI
+2343 
-2357 KISEQNENF
+2357 
-2366 KFIDSVLY
+2366 
-2374 DKDVTSIKYIFDG
+2374 
-2387 IANIEIPATVID
+2387 
-2399 IGTAF
+2399 
-2404 NGNKTIQTVNF
+2404 
-2415 EKGSKLKSIGNDAFY
+2415 
-2430 DCSSLTSITI
+2430 
-2440 PDSVTSIGNGAFY
+2440 
-2453 DCSSLTSITIGS
+2453 
-2465 GVASIGANAFAG
+2465 
-2477 CSNITSIA
+2477 
-2485 IPDSVTS
+2485 
-2492 IGGGAFWNCT
+2492 
-2502 SLKSIMIPDS
+2502 
-2512 VTSIGNNS
+2512 
-2520 AFSGCSSLTSVTIG
+2520 
-2534 NSVTSIGEGVF
+2534 
-2545 SDCSSLTSITI
+2545 
-2556 PDSVTSIGNS
+2556 
-2566 AFSGC
+2566 
-2571 SNLTNITIP
+2571 
-2580 DSVTSIGNSAF
+2580 
-2591 SGCRGLTSITIPDSV
+2591 GLTSITIPDGV
-2606 TSIGNSAFSGCRG
+2606 TSIGGYAFRDCRS
-2619 LTSITIPDSVTSIG
+2619 LISIKISDSVTSIG
-2633 SGAFSGC
+2633 HDAFVG
-2640 TSLKSISVSEN
+2640 
-2651 NPNYCSVDGILYDKA
+2651 
-2666 KTKIIHVLRTISG
+2666 
-2679 DIAIPDSVTSIDSG
+2679 
-2693 AFSGCTSLKSISVS
+2693 
-2707 ENNPNY
+2707 
-2713 CSVDGILY
+2713 
-2721 DKAKTKIIHVLRT
+2721 
-2734 ISGDITIP
+2734 
-2742 DSVTS
+2742 
-2747 IDSGAF
+2747 
-2753 SGCSSL
+2753 
-2759 TSITIPDSVTSIGD
+2759 
-2773 YAFYC
+2773 
-2778 SSLTSITIPDSV
+2778 
-2790 TSIGDYAFYCS
+2790 
-2801 SLTNITIGSGVTS
+2801 
-2814 IGWEAFSD
+2814 
-2822 CRNLYAIHNNSD
+2822 
-2834 LNFEFGSHNN
+2834 
-2844 GEIAYYA
+2844 
-2851 KLIVDKNGNKRYKN
+2851 
-2865 ENSDFEYIDT
+2865 
-2875 ADGFRFIK
+2875 
-2883 ELGAYRLIA
+2883 
-2892 YFGKEDVVTLP
+2892 
-2903 TEINGNRYTVYHMA
+2903 
-2917 SVHNVIIPYG
+2917 
-2927 VTSINSYAFSGCTSL
+2927 
-2942 KSIAIPDSVTSIGSR
+2942 
-2957 AFSGC
+2957 
-2962 TSLKSIAIPDSVT
+2962 
-2975 SIGEGVFSGCSSLTS
+2975 
-2990 ITIPDSVTSINSY
+2990 
-3003 AFSGCTSLKSI
+3003 
-3014 AIPDSVTSIGEGVFS
+3014 
-3029 GCSSLTS
+3029 
-3036 ITIPDSVTSIGR
+3036 
-3048 SAFYNTAYYNN
+3048 TAYYNN
-3059 PNNWENGTLHIGNHL
+3059 LDNWKSGALHIGKHL
-3074 IKLSKDATYYISCG
+3074 IRVSKDAVYYIFHD
-3088 GAIAHDALKGCY
+3088 GAVADEAFNGCY
-3100 KLKKLTMGGDCQN
+3100 KLKKLTISGNCEWHYGSYES
-3113 GFYSLTNLETLVITK
+3113 GLSSLTNLETLVLTELPTHYI
-3128 MPMYNVYSYFGGKF
+3128 YQYFGGTSSR
-3142 PIALKN
+3142 PITLKN
-3148 IVLTDGVRMRSNA
+3148 IVLADGVRMRSNA
-3161 FSGITGVTIYV
+3161 FYGITGVTIYV
-3172 AANEKDVR
+3172 AANEKDAR

>member
-12 NRRSIAYIVSVVAIL
+12 NRRSIAYIVSVVAVL

-37 FTVRRHEKL
+37 FTVRHHEKL
-46 LDRRDKAIAE
+46 LDRRDEAIAE

-573 IREINLPKYLVRIRD
+573 IREINLPKYLVRICD

-689 IGEDTVI
+689 IGEDAVI

-717 CAFACSKIT
+717 YAFACSKIT

-778 TNISSESFA
+778 TNISSEAFS

-805 GGAFFGTY
+805 EKAFFGTY
-813 SMTKVTFAEG
+813 SMTRVTFAVG

-845 ASVTA
+845 ASVTE

-864 VTFGEGSSLTKI
+864 VTFGEGSSLTRI

-900 RGAFAGDISLTEI
+900 SGAFAGDISLTEI

-922 GDFAFEETGLVTVA
+922 GDFAFESTGLMTVA

-951 CHSLTDINVDAENAK
+951 CHSLTDINVDEENAK
-966 YIDIDGVVYDRAMT
+966 YIDIDGVVYDRAMS

-1028 YAFYDCRGITSYTL
+1028 YAFYDCRSITSYTL

-1067 SLMQISNYAFI
+1067 SLMQISNYAFM

-1136 AGSRLESIS
+1136 AGSGLESIS

-1271 AGYYL
+1271 TGYYL

-1283 DGDWKYAKLTDGGIA
+1283 DGEWKYAKLTDGGIA
-1298 ILGYSGTDTNIDL
+1298 ILGYSGTDTNINL

-1364 EFIGREAFSDTPIET
+1364 EFIGREAFSDTPIEA

-1409 SLRQMGRAAFKNSG
+1409 SLKQMGRAAFKNSG

-1487 AFYSSGLKTLEIPTN
+1487 AFYSSGLKTLEIPAN

-1580 DNANILSLGYRAFF
+1580 DNANILSFGYCAFF
-1594 GMKNIREISIPASV
+1594 GMKNIHEISIPASV

-1638 GAFYGCKGLREISLP
+1638 GAFYGCKSLREISLP

-1702 IVDIDSYAFK
+1702 VVDIDSYAFK

-1753 FEDDKLTWLGYIFG
+1753 FEGDDLTWLGYIFG

-1818 WEAFS
+1818 WEAFAD
-1823 GTTAKYEL
+1823 TTARYEL
-1831 TNTITGFSFGEGL
+1831 TNTITTVSWIDSNGTMYYKANQWHFSRGL
-1844 TGHLELSDKVK
+1844 TGHLELSNKVTMID
-1855 GISENAFHGCSN
+1855 GYAFRNCSS

-1879 IGSYAFAYCSSLTG
+1879 IGYSAFEGCSSLTS
-1893 VYITDIAKWC
+1893 IA
-1903 GISFGSHYSNPLS
+1903 
-1916 CANNLYLNGKLVE
+1916 
-1929 NLVIPDSVTSIGGG
+1929 IPDSVTSIGAW
-1943 AFSGCTSLKS
+1943 AF
-1953 ITIPDSVTSI
+1953 
-1963 GGGAFS
+1963 
-1969 GCTSLKSIS
+1969 
-1978 VSENS
+1978 N
-1983 PNYCSV
+1983 
-1989 DGILYDKAKTK
+1989 
-2000 IIHVLRTIS
+2000 
-2009 GDITIPDSVTSIDSG
+2009 
-2024 AFSGCSSLTSITIPD
+2024 GCSSLTSITIPD

-2044 GDYAFYCSSLTN
+2044 CSYAFSW
-2056 ITIGSGVTSIGKG
+2056 
-2069 AFEYCTSLTSITI
+2069 CT
-2082 PKNVTNIGGY
+2082 G
-2092 AFRYCSSLTKI
+2092 
-2103 TIGGGVTSI
+2103 
-2112 GDWAFYDCSKLYVI
+2112 
-2126 HNNSDLNFE
+2126 
-2135 FGSLF
+2135 
-2140 DNGGIAYY
+2140 
-2148 AKLIIDKNGN
+2148 
-2158 KRYRDEYSDFEYID
+2158 
-2172 TTDGFRF
+2172 
-2179 IKEYGVYRLI
+2179 
-2189 AYLGKEDTITLPK
+2189 
-2202 DINGS
+2202 
-2207 SYTISNMC
+2207 
-2215 GVRNVIILDGV
+2215 
-2226 TSIGSGAF
+2226 
-2234 DGCTS
+2234 
-2239 LKSIMIPDSV
+2239 
-2249 TSIDRG
+2249 
-2255 AFSGCSSLTGIAIPN
+2255 
-2270 SVTSIGTWA
+2270 
-2279 FSGCTSLK
+2279 
-2287 SITIPDS
+2287 
-2294 VTSIGDH
+2294 
-2301 AFYNCSNL
+2301 
-2309 ASITIGSGVTSIDR
+2309 
-2323 GAFSGCSSL
+2323 L
-2332 TSITIPDSVKD
+2332 TSITIPDSVRR
-2343 ISDNVFAGCPISEI
+2343 IGGGAFNGCTNLKSVIIGSGLEDLDSSTFNGCQISEI
-2357 KISEQNENF
+2357 KIFEQNENF
-2366 KFIDSVLY
+2366 KLVDGVLY
-2374 DKDVTSIKYIFDG
+2374 NKDLTLIKLVLKEVT
-2387 IANIEIPATVID
+2387 NIEIPAT
-2399 IGTAF
+2399 
-2404 NGNKTIQTVNF
+2404 
-2415 EKGSKLKSIGNDAFY
+2415 
-2430 DCSSLTSITI
+2430 IT
-2440 PDSVTSIGNGAFY
+2440 
-2453 DCSSLTSITIGS
+2453 
-2465 GVASIGANAFAG
+2465 
-2477 CSNITSIA
+2477 NI
-2485 IPDSVTS
+2485 
-2492 IGGGAFWNCT
+2492 
-2502 SLKSIMIPDS
+2502 
-2512 VTSIGNNS
+2512 NS
-2520 AFSGCSSLTSVTIG
+2520 AFSG
-2534 NSVTSIGEGVF
+2534 
-2545 SDCSSLTSITI
+2545 CSSLTSITI

-2571 SNLTNITIP
+2571 S
-2580 DSVTSIGNSAF
+2580 S
-2591 SGCRGLTSITIPDSV
+2591 LTSITIPDSV
-2606 TSIGNSAFSGCRG
+2606 TSIGNYAFYFCTSLASITIPDGITSIGDQVLYGCTS
-2619 LTSITIPDSVTSIG
+2619 LTSITIPDSVTSID
-2633 SGAFSGC
+2633 
-2640 TSLKSISVSEN
+2640 E
-2651 NPNYCSVDGILYDKA
+2651 D
-2666 KTKIIHVLRTISG
+2666 
-2679 DIAIPDSVTSIDSG
+2679 
-2693 AFSGCTSLKSISVS
+2693 
-2707 ENNPNY
+2707 
-2713 CSVDGILY
+2713 
-2721 DKAKTKIIHVLRT
+2721 
-2734 ISGDITIP
+2734 
-2742 DSVTS
+2742 
-2747 IDSGAF
+2747 AF

-2759 TSITIPDSVTSIGD
+2759 TSITIPDSVTSIEHNAFWGCENLYTIYNKSNFNFEFGGLD
-2773 YAFYC
+2773 HGRIAEYAKIIVDKNGNKRYKNGKLDFEIIDTADDFRFIKENGEYKLIAYLGKKDTVTLPKNINGNSYIISSPKGIC
-2778 SSLTSITIPDSV
+2778 NVIIPDGITDIGSFLGCKSLTGISIPNSVTRIGDSSFGGCTSLTSITIPDSITSIGDQAFSGCDSLTSITIPNSVTNIGSWVFENCISLASITIPDSV
-2790 TSIGDYAFYCS
+2790 TSIGGAAF
-2801 SLTNITIGSGVTS
+2801 N
-2814 IGWEAFSD
+2814 D
-2822 CRNLYAIHNNSD
+2822 
-2834 LNFEFGSHNN
+2834 
-2844 GEIAYYA
+2844 
-2851 KLIVDKNGNKRYKN
+2851 
-2865 ENSDFEYIDT
+2865 
-2875 ADGFRFIK
+2875 
-2883 ELGAYRLIA
+2883 
-2892 YFGKEDVVTLP
+2892 
-2903 TEINGNRYTVYHMA
+2903 
-2917 SVHNVIIPYG
+2917 
-2927 VTSINSYAFSGCTSL
+2927 
-2942 KSIAIPDSVTSIGSR
+2942 
-2957 AFSGC
+2957 
-2962 TSLKSIAIPDSVT
+2962 
-2975 SIGEGVFSGCSSLTS
+2975 
-2990 ITIPDSVTSINSY
+2990 
-3003 AFSGCTSLKSI
+3003 
-3014 AIPDSVTSIGEGVFS
+3014 
-3029 GCSSLTS
+3029 
-3036 ITIPDSVTSIGR
+3036 
-3048 SAFYNTAYYNN
+3048 TAYYNN
-3059 PNNWENGTLHIGNHL
+3059 TKNWENGTLHIGKHL
-3074 IKLSKDATYYISCG
+3074 IQLLDDATDYVSRG
-3088 GAIAHDALKGCY
+3088 GAIAQNAFEGGY
-3100 KLKKLTMGGDCQN
+3100 KLKKLTIGGN
-3113 GFYSLTNLETLVITK
+3113 LAGALSWLTNLETLVLTELPTHYILNYFDGTSDIPIT
-3128 MPMYNVYSYFGGKF
+3128 
-3142 PIALKN
+3142 LKN

-3161 FSGITGVTIYV
+3161 FYGITGVTIYV

-3227 YVASMMDDTYYYEF
+3227 YVTSMMDDTYYYEF

-3256 ATSSSNISAR
+3256 ATSSSNISAH
-3266 AVYGKDYKCV
+3266 AVFSKEHKCAAAGHTYGAWSSD
-3276 AVGHSYIDVITPPTL
+3276 ATNHWL
-3291 DSEGFT
+3291 E
-3297 THTCSVCGDEYIDSY
+3297 CSVCHDKKDIASHIFDNACDTTCNACGYVRSITHSYEQKHDENSHWDECTVCGDKQNVTAHIFDNACDTTCDTCGYVRIITHNYEQKHDETNHWDECSVCHNKKDITAHIFDNACDATCDTCGYTRAITHSYEQKHDEANHWDECKVCGDRQNITAHIFDNACDTTCDTCGYARSITHSYEQKHDEDSHWDECSVCHNKKDIAAHIFDNACDTTCDACGYVRSITHNYEQKYDENSHWDECTVCGDKQNITAHTNTKNKHICDTCGRKLSNHEGGTATCSEKAICTICGEKYGNFAEHSFGEWKTNAEGKRTKACSACGKIINFMYGDLNYDGKVTAIDLTILRRYLARYSSEIDIA
-3312 VDKLQYIIGDVNGDR
+3312 VADFNGDGK
-3327 AVNKDDAIHLLM
+3327 VNTLDLMLLRR
-3339 HIFYPDVYPVN
+3339 FLVGYDSVL
-3350 QNCDFDGNGIVDTD
+3350 GK
-3364 DAIYLL
+3364 
-3370 MHISFPD
+3370 
-3377 AYPIP
+3377 